1 MAEHDPTSN
10 ARDDDLRVVSSAGT
24 VHREVVIPG
33 AELSWT
39 AVRSA
44 GPGGQNVN
52 KLSTKIDLR
61 FDVAASRALPESV
74 KSRLL
79 VLAAGRLDA
88 RGCIIVTAQESRSQ
102 SANLERARAKLAE
115 LVGAALV
122 PPKPRRKTKPSAG
135 AKRRRLTAKRE
146 HAEKKAARGRVQTD

>member
-1 MAEHDPTSN
+1 MSEQETTTTV
-10 ARDDDLRVVSSAGT
+10 RDDDLRVVASGGAI
-24 VHREVVIPG
+24 HRELVIPG

-52 KLSTKIDLR
+52 KLATKIDLR
-61 FDVAASRALPESV
+61 FDVAASRVLPDAV
-74 KSRLL
+74 KTRLL
-79 VLAAGRLDA
+79 ALAAGRLDA

-102 SANLERARAKLAE
+102 GANLERARAKLAD
-115 LVGAALV
+115 LIGAALV
-122 PPKPRRKTKPSAG
+122 PPKPRRKTKPTAG

-146 HAEKKAARGRVQTD
+146 QSEKKAARGRVRAD